1 MVVGEEPGFR
11 EAVFAWLRA
20 RMLVTPVFSRDDLA
34 AVTVGDRVV
43 RLIATQ
49 SGIWKPKGMVAAL
62 SMSTGYYVDET
73 TRPYADGIGTD
84 ELLRYKWRGTDRD
97 HADNRALRSAM
108 EMQVPLIWFVGVGHR
123 AGSNTQVFQ
132 PVLPVWL
139 IAEEPGEHQFVLALE
154 ASQLELVDH
163 GSLHVSAIE
172 RRYNLVT
179 AKQRLHQ
186 PLFRA
191 RVLHAYERR
200 CAVCRLPF
208 EKLLDAAHIKSD
220 SDGGE
225 ARVSNGLALC
235 RIHHGA
241 FDANILG
248 IDADYKVTIKES
260 VLDTFDGPTLQ
271 HALKEMH
278 GAKLAQLPA
287 SRPERPDRALLDE
300 RFQQFLRAG

>member
-1 MVVGEEPGFR
+1 MSALWAQRSRHRIVEHERPSRPAEQPIERCRVEP
-11 EAVFAWLRA
+11 
-20 RMLVTPVFSRDDLA
+20 
-34 AVTVGDRVV
+34 DR
-43 RLIATQ
+43 L
-49 SGIWKPKGMVAAL
+49 G
-62 SMSTGYYVDET
+62 
-73 TRPYADGIGTD
+73 
-84 ELLRYKWRGTDRD
+84 
-97 HADNRALRSAM
+97 
-108 EMQVPLIWFVGVGHR
+108 
-123 AGSNTQVFQ
+123 
-132 PVLPVWL
+132 
-139 IAEEPGEHQFVLALE
+139 
-154 ASQLELVDH
+154 LELVDR
-163 GSLHVSAIE
+163 GGLHVSAIE

-186 PLFRA
+186 PLFRT

-200 CAVCRLPF
+200 CALCRLPF

-235 RIHHGA
+235 PIHHGA
-241 FDANILG
+241 FDTNILG
-248 IDADYKVTIKES
+248 IDADYKVTIKEN

-271 HALKEMH
+271 HVLKEMH